1 MYVCTCMHITTIKG
15 KEAMDLKE
23 SKKGYVEGL
32 ERGKGR
38 GKCCIHYNLQNKIV
52 T

>member
-1 MYVCTCMHITTIKG
+1 MDQVVLTYLRVHTHTPFVE

-23 SKKGYVEGL
+23 SMGSIWEGL

-38 GKCCIHYNLQNKIV
+38 RKYNVISKKK
-52 T
+52 